1 MPELFNVVALLLA
14 VTAVFAW
21 LNYQL
26 FRLPTTV
33 GLLLMGLVAS
43 LALLGLERAFPN
55 VQLFQELLEGV
66 RDIDLQSAVLN
77 GMLGY
82 LLFAGALNIELSKLH
97 ERKWTVGAM
106 ATIGVLISTLLIGT
120 VFWLTGWLF
129 GSPIPLVWGLL
140 FGALISPT
148 DPIAVSSMLRRLGVS
163 ETLEMDMSGESLF
176 NDGVGIVLFSV
187 LLAVATSP
195 TSSANVGLASV
206 LSLFLLEAGG
216 GGALGILT
224 GWIAYRAMARVDDYP
239 IEVLISLA
247 LVTATYALALKL
259 HVSGP
264 IAVVTAGIL
273 IGNQGAAEAMSET
286 TRQYLFGF
294 WTLIDQI
301 LNLVL
306 FLLIGLDVIVLSGD
320 RTLVPLALAA
330 IPITLAARYIAV
342 SSAVIVLSA
351 KQKFEHGTIRV
362 LTWGGVR
369 GGISVALALSLPDGT
384 FKPTLL
390 AATYSVVLWTIVV
403 QGLTLPWVIQRA
415 GKTGDLRGHA
425 VERRN

>member
-1 MPELFNVVALLLA
+1 
-14 VTAVFAW
+14 
-21 LNYQL
+21 
-26 FRLPTTV
+26 
-33 GLLLMGLVAS
+33 
-43 LALLGLERAFPN
+43 
-55 VQLFQELLEGV
+55 
-66 RDIDLQSAVLN
+66 
-77 GMLGY
+77 
-82 LLFAGALNIELSKLH
+82 
-97 ERKWTVGAM
+97 
-106 ATIGVLISTLLIGT
+106 
-120 VFWLTGWLF
+120 
-129 GSPIPLVWGLL
+129 
-140 FGALISPT
+140 
-148 DPIAVSSMLRRLGVS
+148 
-163 ETLEMDMSGESLF
+163 
-176 NDGVGIVLFSV
+176 
-187 LLAVATSP
+187 
-195 TSSANVGLASV
+195 
-206 LSLFLLEAGG
+206 
-216 GGALGILT
+216 
-224 GWIAYRAMARVDDYP
+224 MARVDDYP